1 MIPLKVIF
9 ECNGSKH
16 TVNHKEPQQN
26 IHTDVLINLRTD
38 VLVEQFHFHYV

>member
-1 MIPLKVIF
+1 MIPLFEVIF

-26 IHTDVLINLRTD
+26 IHTDVL
-38 VLVEQFHFHYV
+38 VEQFHFHYV